1 VKKYFL
7 LMTLILAAKSREL
20 FGLESLVAERLD
32 VISSVKTDRA
42 QLQSLLNSQLVAAK
56 SLDEVRAAGERL
68 LKYETSIVMSLKI
81 GE

>member
-1 VKKYFL
+1 
-7 LMTLILAAKSREL
+7 MTLILAAKSREL